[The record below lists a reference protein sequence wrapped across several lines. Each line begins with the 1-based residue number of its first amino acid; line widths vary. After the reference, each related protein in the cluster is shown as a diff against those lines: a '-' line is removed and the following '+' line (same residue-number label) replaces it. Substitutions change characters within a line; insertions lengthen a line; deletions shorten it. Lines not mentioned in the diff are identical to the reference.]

1 MIKTI
6 VTTDVNSH
14 IHINGH
20 WLYCKETSDDA
31 KYINTLHRQKT
42 SCSKSQQKMVTDTVM
57 LYGTKRATAHNT
69 TR

>member
-6 VTTDVNSH
+6 VTTDVYSH
-14 IHINGH
+14 IHINSP

-42 SCSKSQQKMVTDTVM
+42 SRGKSQQKMVRDIDI
-57 LYGTKRATAHNT
+57 AQAIAHNT
-69 TR
+69 IVK